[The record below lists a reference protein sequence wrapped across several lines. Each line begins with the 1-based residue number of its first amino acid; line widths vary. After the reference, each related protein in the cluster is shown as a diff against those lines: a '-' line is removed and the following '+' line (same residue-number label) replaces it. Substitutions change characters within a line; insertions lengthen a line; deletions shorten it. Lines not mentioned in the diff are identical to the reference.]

1 MTPLPDMEWWKEA
14 IVNEFPEDPELE
26 RLRAR
31 MGAADPAADLPSAD
45 HAEVARLMEDTMN
58 TTTDRRRSP
67 FAIIAVA
74 AAVILLAGVGFFAL
88 NGGNDDDPVAGKEN
102 STPTQTT
109 EGPETTD
116 AGSTLSLT
124 ASGPGNGRCQ
134 MPTVKLLRDL
144 VAFSGEGT
152 VTSIEDGVVTIEI
165 DQVYVGDEVDTV
177 TVDQPSETTNTL
189 LLGVDF
195 EEGEKY
201 VVSANSDGDLL
212 ICGMSGPYDGR
223 LATMIGKAFPQR

>member
-1 MTPLPDMEWWKEA
+1 M
-14 IVNEFPEDPELE
+14 NEFPEDPELDQ
-26 RLRAR
+26 LRAR
-31 MGAADPAADLPSAD
+31 MGAADPAADLPSAQP
-45 HAEVARLMEDTMN
+45 AEVARLMEDTMN

-74 AAVILLAGVGFFAL
+74 AAVILLAGVGFFAFT
-88 NGGNDDDPVAGKEN
+88 NGDDNDPVAGKDD
-102 STPTQTT
+102 STPSQTT
-109 EGPETTD
+109 TSSEDGSETTSP
-116 AGSTLSLT
+116 AATLSLT

-134 MPTVKLLRDL
+134 MPTVDLVRDL
-144 VAFSGEGT
+144 VAFAGEGT

-165 DQVYVGDEVDTV
+165 DKVYVGEEVDTV

-195 EEGEKY
+195 KVGEKY
-201 VVSANSDGDLL
+201 VVSANADDDLL
-212 ICGMSGPYDGR
+212 VCGMSGPYDGR